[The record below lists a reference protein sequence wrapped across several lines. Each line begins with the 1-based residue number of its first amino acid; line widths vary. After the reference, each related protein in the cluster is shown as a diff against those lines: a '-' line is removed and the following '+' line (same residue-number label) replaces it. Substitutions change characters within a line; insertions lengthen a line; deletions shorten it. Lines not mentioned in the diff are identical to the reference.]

1 MTPRKTTDRETK
13 SLNPHGFHPPQTSV
27 RERIDQL
34 ETKESHAECKQWL
47 KETMATRWPQKL
59 PQPFVGFDDNEE
71 AFVLV
76 WESDA
81 QSQDFRQPSLKTRS
95 EPRRRPNSSRR
106 LRPGIS
112 PGNTDL
118 VPVQAT
124 PRASARTTA

>member
-81 QSQDFRQPSLKTRS
+81 RCNTLQVNAGTKIGSYCPW
-95 EPRRRPNSSRR
+95 PRE
-106 LRPGIS
+106 
-112 PGNTDL
+112 NTDEDPKDL
-118 VPVQAT
+118 NLETKAAWIFLRNVM
-124 PRASARTTA
+124 TAGTG